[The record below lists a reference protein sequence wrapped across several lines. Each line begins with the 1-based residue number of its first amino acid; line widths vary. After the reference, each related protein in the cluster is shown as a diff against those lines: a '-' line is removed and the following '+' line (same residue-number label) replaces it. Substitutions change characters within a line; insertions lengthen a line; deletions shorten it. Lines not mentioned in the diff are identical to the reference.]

1 MRYLVIG
8 AIAVVV
14 VVAGVSILPDLVRYI
29 KISSM

>member
-8 AIAVVV
+8 AVAIAAVVV
-14 VVAGVSILPDLVRYI
+14 GAAMLPDLVRYI

>member
-14 VVAGVSILPDLVRYI
+14 IVAGVSVLPDLVRYI